1 MVVLVWVLRMVFFG
15 GGANGLQA
23 YVNLTA
29 GTTYILHAVCRNFP
43 SNAPSRATLS
53 FQGQVVTD
61 HPDVFNYAGCTMS
74 TADFETINAMV
85 YPNPF
90 TNSIHIESTT
100 AFKTMELYDVL
111 GKQIISKSFENQL
124 DTSKLAQGIYL
135 LRLITQDGEVLVK
148 KVVKE

>member
-1 MVVLVWVLRMVFFG
+1 MAVQALVLKMVF

-23 YVNLTA
+23 YVNITAGNTYVLYCSVLQWWLTA
-29 GTTYILHAVCRNFP
+29 P
-43 SNAPSRATLS
+43 ERATLT

-74 TADFETINAMV
+74 AEDFETTTATV

-90 TNSIHIESTT
+90 NNSLHIESTT

-111 GKQIISKSFENQL
+111 GKQIINQPFVNQL
-124 DTSKLAQGIYL
+124 NTLNLAQGMYF

>member
-1 MVVLVWVLRMVFFG
+1 MVF

-23 YVNLTA
+23 YVNITA
-29 GTTYILHAVCRNFP
+29 GTTYILHAVCRNSFTGSP
-43 SNAPSRATLS
+43 PSRATLS

-74 TADFETINAMV
+74 AEDFETTTATV

-90 TNSIHIESTT
+90 NNSLHIESTT

-111 GKQIISKSFENQL
+111 GKQIINQPFVNQFNTL
-124 DTSKLAQGIYL
+124 NLAQGMYF
-135 LRLITQDGEVLVK
+135 LRLITQEGAVLVK